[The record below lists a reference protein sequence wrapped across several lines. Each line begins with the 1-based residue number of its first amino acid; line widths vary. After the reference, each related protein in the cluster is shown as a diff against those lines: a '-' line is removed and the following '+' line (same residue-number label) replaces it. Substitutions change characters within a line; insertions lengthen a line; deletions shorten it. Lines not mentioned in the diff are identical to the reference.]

1 MKHLDQRKKTELR
14 QQLGERIKAAMQRK
28 GLTTE
33 QLAALLDMNPRNL
46 ERIESGNFAA
56 SADLLNTIADA
67 IDHHIDIVPDE

>member
-56 SADLLNTIADA
+56 STDLLNTIADA